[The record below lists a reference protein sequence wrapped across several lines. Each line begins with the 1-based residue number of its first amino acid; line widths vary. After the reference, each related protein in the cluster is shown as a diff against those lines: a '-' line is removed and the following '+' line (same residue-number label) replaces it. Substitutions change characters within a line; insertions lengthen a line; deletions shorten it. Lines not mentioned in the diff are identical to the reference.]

1 MTARPRRIVVVSWHF
16 PPSSEVAGKVVW
28 RLARR
33 LATAG
38 ADVRVVVPPT
48 AEFLSLDERYAR
60 DVPRGLRRV
69 EVAAWP
75 NWYAAL
81 LRARNRLRTL
91 RRGRG
96 TAAPQTTA
104 APRASSGVAPVPP
117 TGIIRFLI
125 ALSRLPDEAGRWI
138 VPAAAALRRTLRDE
152 PADLVITVAPVFS
165 AHLVALRAGL
175 PTATTKWFA
184 WSHDPMVGNPFISAS
199 SGAWSRRIERWE
211 SAVAHRATRMLVTTD
226 ALREDFQRRY
236 PDIAAPALLPC
247 GYEPDEIPS
256 LAPPPVGGPLVLAHV
271 GTLYGHRSPLPML
284 EAVAR
289 LRASGRLREDA
300 LRLRFVGS
308 QENEAEE
315 SLAHA
320 VTRLG
325 LDAMVSHSP
334 AVPQADALR
343 VIAESSAGLLLAE
356 RQPLQIPAK
365 TFEYIGQGR
374 AIFALT
380 DGATAS
386 LVREAGIGIATDRA
400 GLEQALLDFV
410 AAWER
415 DGLASYREG
424 LEEARHRYA
433 AAALADGV
441 LALITEE
448 PR

>member
-1 MTARPRRIVVVSWHF
+1 VVSWHF

-48 AEFLSLDERYAR
+48 AEFLALDERYAR
-60 DVPRGLRRV
+60 ELPSGLRRV

-81 LRARNRLRTL
+81 LRLRDRLRAA
-91 RRGRG
+91 RRGGGTPSSPKTPAAMASGG
-96 TAAPQTTA
+96 TAPPQ
-104 APRASSGVAPVPP
+104 PSGLVRLLV
-117 TGIIRFLI
+117 

-138 VPAAAALRRTLRDE
+138 IPAAAALRRTLRDE

-165 AHLVALRAGL
+165 AHLIALRAGL

-199 SGAWSRRIERWE
+199 SHPWSRRVARWE
-211 SAVAHRATRMLVTTD
+211 AEVAHRATRMLVTTD
-226 ALREDFQRRY
+226 ALQEDFQRRY
-236 PDIAAPALLPC
+236 PDIPPPVVLPC
-247 GYEPDEIPS
+247 GYEPDEIPT
-256 LAPPPVGGPLVLAHV
+256 LDPAPRNGPLVLAHV
-271 GTLYGHRSPLPML
+271 GTLYGHRSPLPIL

-289 LRASGRLREDA
+289 LRASGRLRDDA

-308 QENEAEE
+308 QENASEE

-320 VTRLG
+320 ITRLHLEG
-325 LDAMVSHSP
+325 MVSHSP

-343 VIAESSAGLLLAE
+343 VIADSSAGLLLAE

-374 AIFALT
+374 PVFALT

-386 LVREAGIGIATDRA
+386 LVRGAGIGMATDRE
-400 GLEQALLDFV
+400 GLEEALLEFV

-415 DGLASYREG
+415 DGLASYRDG
-424 LEEARHRYA
+424 LEAARHRYA
-433 AAALADGV
+433 ASALAEGV
-441 LALITEE
+441 LTLLADED
-448 PR
+448 RA

>member
-247 GYEPDEIPS
+247 GYEHGCARAGGCARMPS
-256 LAPPPVGGPLVLAHV
+256 GCASSAVRKTRRRSHWPMRSRDSASTRWCPTRP
-271 GTLYGHRSPLPML
+271 RSPRPM
-284 EAVAR
+284 R
-289 LRASGRLREDA
+289 SG
-300 LRLRFVGS
+300 
-308 QENEAEE
+308 
-315 SLAHA
+315 
-320 VTRLG
+320 
-325 LDAMVSHSP
+325 
-334 AVPQADALR
+334 
-343 VIAESSAGLLLAE
+343 
-356 RQPLQIPAK
+356 
-365 TFEYIGQGR
+365 
-374 AIFALT
+374 
-380 DGATAS
+380 
-386 LVREAGIGIATDRA
+386 
-400 GLEQALLDFV
+400 
-410 AAWER
+410 
-415 DGLASYREG
+415 
-424 LEEARHRYA
+424 
-433 AAALADGV
+433 
-441 LALITEE
+441 
-448 PR
+448 

>member
-1 MTARPRRIVVVSWHF
+1 
-16 PPSSEVAGKVVW
+16 
-28 RLARR
+28 
-33 LATAG
+33 
-38 ADVRVVVPPT
+38 
-48 AEFLSLDERYAR
+48 
-60 DVPRGLRRV
+60 
-69 EVAAWP
+69 
-75 NWYAAL
+75 
-81 LRARNRLRTL
+81 
-91 RRGRG
+91 
-96 TAAPQTTA
+96 
-104 APRASSGVAPVPP
+104 
-117 TGIIRFLI
+117 
-125 ALSRLPDEAGRWI
+125 
-138 VPAAAALRRTLRDE
+138 
-152 PADLVITVAPVFS
+152 
-165 AHLVALRAGL
+165 
-175 PTATTKWFA
+175 
-184 WSHDPMVGNPFISAS
+184 
-199 SGAWSRRIERWE
+199 
-211 SAVAHRATRMLVTTD
+211 
-226 ALREDFQRRY
+226 
-236 PDIAAPALLPC
+236 
-247 GYEPDEIPS
+247 
-256 LAPPPVGGPLVLAHV
+256 
-271 GTLYGHRSPLPML
+271 
-284 EAVAR
+284 
-289 LRASGRLREDA
+289 
-300 LRLRFVGS
+300 LRFVGS